1 MGGRKRGRAGGWEED
16 AGLQA
21 GGVGGVVVS
30 ACHEG
35 VRAGLG
41 LEPWS
46 PGCLGLRAGLSCA
59 GGGQL

>member
-1 MGGRKRGRAGGWEED
+1 MDEWVAGSEGGQEAGRRMQGCK
-16 AGLQA
+16 L

-46 PGCLGLRAGLSCA
+46 PGCLGLRA
-59 GGGQL
+59 

>member
-46 PGCLGLRAGLSCA
+46 PGCLGLRA
-59 GGGQL
+59 